1 MPIDYPAL
9 GKRIAFFR
17 NQSHLTQEDFAYEV
31 HLSRQYISQLE
42 TAACH
47 PSLETIVE
55 IANTLGV
62 STDDLLVDSLTHS
75 VSTADTEVHRLLI
88 DCNKLE
94 AEILTRTLKEL
105 RAILYK
111 NCPHKPPLHLLF
123 QRVLLWSMQAVC
135 NQGLPFS

>member
-1 MPIDYPAL
+1 MSCSYAGQFGGKAIPIDYPAL

-42 TAACH
+42 TAACR

-75 VSTADTEVHRLLI
+75 VSTADTEVHRVLI
-88 DCNKLE
+88 DCNELE

-105 RAILYK
+105 RAILYS
-111 NCPHKPPLHLLF
+111 LG
-123 QRVLLWSMQAVC
+123 V
-135 NQGLPFS
+135 

>member
-42 TAACH
+42 TAACR

-62 STDDLLVDSLTHS
+62 ST
-75 VSTADTEVHRLLI
+75 
-88 DCNKLE
+88 
-94 AEILTRTLKEL
+94 ILTRTLKEL
-105 RAILYK
+105 RAILYS
-111 NCPHKPPLHLLF
+111 LG
-123 QRVLLWSMQAVC
+123 V
-135 NQGLPFS
+135 

>member
-42 TAACH
+42 TAACR

-62 STDDLLVDSLTHS
+62 STDDLLVDSPPS
-75 VSTADTEVHRLLI
+75 YRYPGQEWCRTALPPDG
-88 DCNKLE
+88 
-94 AEILTRTLKEL
+94 
-105 RAILYK
+105 
-111 NCPHKPPLHLLF
+111 KP
-123 QRVLLWSMQAVC
+123 R
-135 NQGLPFS
+135 

>member
-17 NQSHLTQEDFAYEV
+17 NHSHLTQEYFAYEV
-31 HLSRQYISQLE
+31 QYISQLE
-42 TAACH
+42 TAACR

-75 VSTADTEVHRLLI
+75 VSTSDTEVHRLLI
-88 DCNKLE
+88 DCNELE

-105 RAILYK
+105 RAILYS
-111 NCPHKPPLHLLF
+111 LG
-123 QRVLLWSMQAVC
+123 V
-135 NQGLPFS
+135 

>member
-17 NQSHLTQEDFAYEV
+17 NQSHLTQVDFAYEV

-42 TAACH
+42 TAACR

-55 IANTLGV
+55 IANALGI

-88 DCNKLE
+88 DCNELE

-105 RAILYK
+105 RAILYS
-111 NCPHKPPLHLLF
+111 L
-123 QRVLLWSMQAVC
+123 
-135 NQGLPFS
+135 GI

>member
-17 NQSHLTQEDFAYEV
+17 NQSYLTQDDLADK
-31 HLSRQYISQLE
+31 LNMSRGFLARIE
-42 TAACH
+42 TSSRH

-55 IANTLGV
+55 IANALGI

-88 DCNKLE
+88 DCNELE
-94 AEILTRTLKEL
+94 AEILSRTLKEL
-105 RAILYK
+105 RAILYS
-111 NCPHKPPLHLLF
+111 LG
-123 QRVLLWSMQAVC
+123 V
-135 NQGLPFS
+135 

>member
-17 NQSHLTQEDFAYEV
+17 SQSHLTQEDFACEV

-42 TAACH
+42 TAACR

-75 VSTADTEVHRLLI
+75 VSTADTEVHRVLI
-88 DCNKLE
+88 DCNELE

-105 RAILYK
+105 RAILYS
-111 NCPHKPPLHLLF
+111 LG
-123 QRVLLWSMQAVC
+123 V
-135 NQGLPFS
+135 